1 MLLCLFRTQRQ
12 VAELE
17 EEIEGLEEELERQS
31 AAAAEANHARAS
43 LEALTA
49 EAGSL
54 RQQVS
59 SLSITLPGFY
69 FRGIWGVGLR
79 RGQLCARQS

>member
-1 MLLCLFRTQRQ
+1 MLSCLFRTQRQ

-31 AAAAEANHARAS
+31 AAAAEANHARAN
-43 LEALTA
+43 LEAITA

-59 SLSITLPGFY
+59 TLLLILPGFY
-69 FRGIWGVGLR
+69 FRGIYGVGLR
-79 RGQLCARQS
+79 